1 MVLSREIHGSLRS
14 WEWSCLQAENSV
26 SRVSQSDVNR
36 SSAFRFV
43 PHTTTPPHQWQTCGT
58 DLKEWHRNA
67 IYVLRGKE
75 HVEKRQL
82 GTVCLKINP
91 AFVSQNKDRPSRS
104 WLLTGLQSGETK
116 PSQESSRSWAVL
128 PAGDNP
134 SPWGTVTRRQHICKR
149 RNGDVGDVKG
159 TCQLQTPQRGALSC
173 ASRAPEHPRQS
184 SHRAA
189 LLCRQL
195 WCWFVRLC
203 GNTVGVDSSY

>member
-1 MVLSREIHGSLRS
+1 M
-14 WEWSCLQAENSV
+14 QAENSV
-26 SRVSQSDVNR
+26 SGVSQSDVNR

-43 PHTTTPPHQWQTCGT
+43 PSHNHATSPVTN
-58 DLKEWHRNA
+58 LWHRPEGVA
-67 IYVLRGKE
+67 QKPIYVLRGKE

-134 SPWGTVTRRQHICKR
+134 SP
-149 RNGDVGDVKG
+149 
-159 TCQLQTPQRGALSC
+159 
-173 ASRAPEHPRQS
+173 
-184 SHRAA
+184 
-189 LLCRQL
+189 
-195 WCWFVRLC
+195 
-203 GNTVGVDSSY
+203 